1 MIPLK
6 NVAMTV
12 HQVTPMIYCGSLK
25 LDIGLSFFP
34 LKLCEAFTGHAA
46 PVTFYATLGA
56 SQ

>member
-1 MIPLK
+1 
-6 NVAMTV
+6 MTV